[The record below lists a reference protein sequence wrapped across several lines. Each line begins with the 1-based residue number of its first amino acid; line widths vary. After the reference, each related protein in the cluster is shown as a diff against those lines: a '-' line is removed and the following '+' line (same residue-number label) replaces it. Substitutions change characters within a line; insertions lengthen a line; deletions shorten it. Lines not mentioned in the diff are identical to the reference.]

1 MSWKRKKPR
10 RRVEKAMKSPTV
22 PTGPNLPKAFE
33 KALLGGLAGLVGGFV
48 EDVTGSNKGK
58 WDEVEVDVSQHN
70 SARRETIAA
79 QVLAALSGNIAAPL
93 DQPDRLVSMAVDL
106 ANKLIARLDEDAKKD
121 RSAFNAYRRQV
132 EEDLRGQQVNPQAV
146 APHVNL
152 TANPFAPNPFAPN
165 PFKMNNNAGQEW
177 PMMPPSIQGD
187 EGLVSP

>member
-1 MSWKRKKPR
+1 M
-10 RRVEKAMKSPTV
+10 ESPPV
-22 PTGPNLPKAFE
+22 PAGPNLPKAFE
-33 KALLGGLAGLVGGFV
+33 KALLGGLVGFIGGLA
-48 EDVTGSNKGK
+48 EDVMGSNKGK
-58 WDEVEVDVSQHN
+58 WDEVSIDVAQHN

-106 ANKLIARLDEDAKKD
+106 TNKLIARLDEEAKKERTD
-121 RSAFNAYRRQV
+121 LDTLQQKI
-132 EEDLRGQQVNPQAV
+132 EEDLRGRQANVQAV

-152 TANPFAPNPFAPN
+152 TANPLAPN